1 VTNTLQEIWRFA
13 KILAEHQRGGSSS
26 PLSAG
31 RTDSSRG
38 ELEVKNDCA
47 FGVNPG
53 IAPKAFGAD
62 PPSTLA
68 EQLFDAVN
76 KSSYDKGFDQVF
88 HVMLG

>member
-1 VTNTLQEIWRFA
+1 MTNTLQEIWRFA
-13 KILAEHQRGGSSS
+13 KILAEHQRGGSSA

-62 PPSTLA
+62 PPFLNWRWA
-68 EQLFDAVN
+68 FDVL
-76 KSSYDKGFDQVF
+76 YWCF
-88 HVMLG
+88 L

>member
-1 VTNTLQEIWRFA
+1 VTNTLQEVWRFA

-26 PLSAG
+26 PL
-31 RTDSSRG
+31 
-38 ELEVKNDCA
+38 LEVKNDCA